1 MLLGGSHGGFIGAH
15 LSMTVPELCC
25 VALRNPVVAVD
36 EMYGVTDIPDWT
48 IVETGGV
55 LEGQWDYLAVTE
67 EQRAAM
73 RAASPLHRLAALP
86 ATTRVAPTLLSIG
99 GGDRRVPP
107 RAGQAVVLRAARPKC
122 QCDRSALREGGARPP
137 KPARDAT
144 ALDYLGGRLLPATPR
159 RLAGAINFFFV
170 Y

>member
-1 MLLGGSHGGFIGAH
+1 MLLGSSHGGFIGAH

-86 ATTRVAPTLLSIG
+86 ATTQVAPTLLGIG
-99 GGDRRVPP
+99 GGDCRVPP
-107 RAGQAVVLRAARPKC
+107 AQGKRWYY
-122 QCDRSALREGGARPP
+122 ALRGRNV
-137 KPARDAT
+137 DVT
-144 ALDYLGGRLLPATPR
+144 ALRYEKEEHGLQSQPETRLHWITSVVDYFRRHHADSPAP
-159 RLAGAINFFFV
+159 
-170 Y
+170 